1 MKGRNSCFYPQK
13 PATRTQEDFFFPFPC
28 CLVACLCISEPGVE
42 WLRGLR
48 KPRKSLMS
56 ERIISV
62 YESSSD
68 FPQIPFHSGKKW
80 IFSARGEKKTF
91 NATWQAKHPVCGE
104 RFEHTLRIE
113 LMPYVLPALSCS
125 LSTHNGKPPLTLGLL
140 YRGSHEGTVRAVMQ
154 CKFSTVCRGNELI
167 SMAHH
172 LILGCELRRKH
183 H

>member
-13 PATRTQEDFFFPFPC
+13 ACDTNSGGLFFFFPW

-80 IFSARGEKKTF
+80 IFSAREEKKTF
-91 NATWQAKHPVCGE
+91 NATWQAKHPVCSE

-125 LSTHNGKPPLTLGLL
+125 LSTNSGNLLWLYCTEEVTREPFMQSCRVTSALYVEEINQFLWLTI
-140 YRGSHEGTVRAVMQ
+140 GSGAV
-154 CKFSTVCRGNELI
+154 S
-167 SMAHH
+167 
-172 LILGCELRRKH
+172 
-183 H
+183 